1 MKIKN
6 DDKNFVDDF
15 VINPRYIIVKLLK
28 KIVDNK
34 SLFVHSYNNINDIF
48 QIVMLDELYFK
59 IGFFKFKEKP
69 QNK

>member
-1 MKIKN
+1 
-6 DDKNFVDDF
+6 VDDF

-34 SLFVHSYNNINDIF
+34 SLFVHSYNNLNDIF

-59 IGFFKFKEKP
+59 IGFFKFKRKTSK
-69 QNK
+69 QIK